1 MSNNNQKRVVVIT
14 GSSRGIGKAIAKE
27 FATNNYSVLLNA
39 RDEKELIETV
49 QEIKK
54 EISDPSQVAYI
65 TGDIS
70 EEKICISLIEETI
83 NKFGRINVLINNAG
97 ISGPSQRTN
106 NITSKD
112 WDYVIGVNLRGT
124 FLCTREALKYM
135 TSSSS
140 SSSSSNNNN
149 KNINHINGN
158 NKNNNYDLNFSIINI
173 SSVHESIPMPYSA
186 PYSASKGGMEML
198 TKNIALEVA
207 EKGIRING
215 IAPGAINTPMNKD
228 IMEDPQKKKQEEEK
242 IPMKRIGE
250 PEEIAKVAFFLAST
264 DASYITGT
272 TVYVDG
278 GLTLSQ

>member
-1 MSNNNQKRVVVIT
+1 MSNNNQKGVVVIT

-39 RDEKELIETV
+39 REEKELIETV

-54 EISDPSQVAYI
+54 EISDPSQVAYL

-70 EEKICISLIEETI
+70 EEKICISLIEEAI

-140 SSSSSNNNN
+140 NNNN
-149 KNINHINGN
+149 KNINYINGN

-207 EKGIRING
+207 DKGIRING

>member
-27 FATNNYSVLLNA
+27 FAKNNYSVLLNA

-49 QEIKK
+49 QEIKN
-54 EISDPSQVAYI
+54 EISDPSQVAYL

-70 EEKICISLIEETI
+70 EEKICTSLIEEAI
-83 NKFGRINVLINNAG
+83 NKFGRINVLVNNAG
-97 ISGPSQRTN
+97 ISGPSQKTN

-112 WDYVIGVNLRGT
+112 WDYVLGVNLRGT

-135 TSSSS
+135 TSG
-140 SSSSSNNNN
+140 SNNNN
-149 KNINHINGN
+149 INDVKGN
-158 NKNNNYDLNFSIINI
+158 NKNYGYDLNFSIINI

-228 IMEDPQKKKQEEEK
+228 IMEDPQKKKEEEEK
-242 IPMKRIGE
+242 IPMRRIGE

>member
-1 MSNNNQKRVVVIT
+1 
-14 GSSRGIGKAIAKE
+14 
-27 FATNNYSVLLNA
+27 LNA
-39 RDEKELIETV
+39 RDEKELTETV
-49 QEIKK
+49 QEIKN
-54 EISDPSQVAYI
+54 EISDPSQVAYL

-70 EEKICISLIEETI
+70 EEKICISLIEEAI
-83 NKFGRINVLINNAG
+83 NKFGRINVLVNNAG

-135 TSSSS
+135 TSA
-140 SSSSSNNNN
+140 SNNNN
-149 KNINHINGN
+149 NNIDHVKSN
-158 NKNNNYDLNFSIINI
+158 NKDFDYDLNFSIINI

-242 IPMKRIGE
+242 IPMRRIGE